1 MIYESTKV
9 IELGSCAF
17 RQWRATHSHCKYI
30 HGYRLI
36 AKFYFG
42 CSQLDDKNW
51 VVDFGG
57 LKGLKE
63 ILEHQFDHTL
73 CVAWDD
79 PCMPEFRALHDK
91 KVVDLRVFDH
101 GVGIERT
108 AEWCLIQA
116 DNFVRKE
123 TNGRCWVTK
132 VEVWEHEKNS
142 AIAIAVNDRV
152 KGINYE
158 KKYIAAQGE
167 FNFNDKNNETIS
179 TTIQPYLEVANV
191 VAAGVNVNTNGNAIP
206 AQVGNVVS
214 TGLNDP
220 FKGTSWGNK

>member
-17 RQWRATHSHCKYI
+17 RQWKASHSHCKYI

-79 PCMPEFRALHDK
+79 PCMPEFRALHEK
-91 KVVDLRVFDH
+91 KVVDLRVMDH

-116 DNFVRKE
+116 DNFIRKE

-142 AIAIAVNDRV
+142 AIVTAVNDRV
-152 KGINYE
+152 KGSYHE
-158 KKYIAAQGE
+158 KKFIAAQGE
-167 FNFNDKNNETIS
+167 FNFNEKNNETVS

-191 VAAGVNVNTNGNAIP
+191 VAAGVNVNTNGNGIP
-206 AQVGNVVS
+206 AQVGNVIS

-220 FKGTSWGNK
+220 FKGTTWGNK